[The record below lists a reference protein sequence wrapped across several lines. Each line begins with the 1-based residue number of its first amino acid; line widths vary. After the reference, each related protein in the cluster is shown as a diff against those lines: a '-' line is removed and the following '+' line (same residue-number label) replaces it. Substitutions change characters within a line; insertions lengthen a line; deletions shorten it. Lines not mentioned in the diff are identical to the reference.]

1 MKSTTLVCLFAV
13 AVVPPA
19 MAASRIPI
27 ELEEV
32 REEISLL
39 NLLRGLYLSKD
50 QAAKILELARKAQAL
65 RDTAAAPF
73 LKERQRIVET
83 FVKLR
88 DALYLPPGAEKQAQE
103 MAKGLD
109 HEMKEAAGSAQDA
122 IVGLEKEVDAV
133 LTEAQACIIEEFK
146 PCLIPPHDL
155 RNPVRVGQA
164 NGAPNM
170 LGKIA
175 DLIHAAPPAFWED
188 RGGILLNKVAGK
200 LEEESGAMSST
211 FKGDVRGRLSEIAA
225 RIRATSDVDYAVK
238 RGGLAQ
244 ELLLIDPRKALK
256 QGHQKT
262 GKNARWLLS
271 DATVRVLPRWIEAMD
286 RLLVAD
292 TGETAE
298 DAGLR
303 LDQKDVAARALVQ
316 LRKMYNKRSESGAL
330 PPYEAFIRPVVE
342 GVRQNDQLAF
352 LRGVRSCAETLLAA
366 KPDTDLVRLLT
377 QTARGYARWLEL
389 PLFHPVQDPYGMVAD
404 LEAAG
409 READPARACAEL
421 MKLTDLLETFRK
433 P

>member
-1 MKSTTLVCLFAV
+1 
-13 AVVPPA
+13 
-19 MAASRIPI
+19 MAAPRIPI

-50 QAAKILELARKAQAL
+50 QAGKILELARKAQAL
-65 RDTAAAPF
+65 RDTAAVPF
-73 LKERQRIVET
+73 LKDRERIVEA
-83 FVKLR
+83 FGKLR
-88 DALYLPPGAEKQAQE
+88 DALYLPPGAEKEAQE
-103 MAKGLD
+103 KAKGLD
-109 HEMKEAAGSAQDA
+109 HEMKEAAGTAQDA
-122 IVGLEKEVDAV
+122 IVGLEREVDAV
-133 LTEAQACIIEEFK
+133 LTEAQACIIEDFK

-164 NGAPNM
+164 NDTPNM

-211 FKGDVRGRLSEIAA
+211 FKGDVRGRLNEIAS

-271 DATVRVLPRWIEAMD
+271 DVTVRVLPRWIEAMD
-286 RLLVAD
+286 RLSVSD

-316 LRKMYNKRSESGAL
+316 LRKMYNKRSQSGTL
-330 PPYEAFIRPVVE
+330 PPYETFIRPVVD

-352 LRGVRSCAETLLAA
+352 LRGVRSCAATLLAVR
-366 KPDTDLVRLLT
+366 PDKDLVRLLT

-389 PLFHPVQDPYGMVAD
+389 PLFHPVQDPYGLAAD

-409 READPARACAEL
+409 READPAKACAGL
-421 MKLTDLLETFRK
+421 AKLTDLLETFRK